1 MHSKEIIEVTI
12 AAGRRRGPLR
22 NIACLMQEKIETYSA
37 SLLDIE
43 HFWANH
49 SPVLTLKVRAGEGAA
64 AVKVEAL
71 KDLLYAAAERALDQ
85 ALFAQPWETIP
96 LIVDSRGDRSGN
108 GLVVY
113 AQIRAGISQYAQEL
127 SQVVLH
133 CLAQEID
140 LKQLA
145 FGLGVDVFKRCPAAG
160 ISLRAR
166 MLAAFSEHEFE
177 QLTRRQPQELASAP
191 IALVGLFHEFAQAA
205 ESSEQFVLDV
215 YSRLGFS
222 PRECVYIA
230 YVCQQI
236 AAQKLPS
243 SAAVLQQEAA

>member
-1 MHSKEIIEVTI
+1 MQGTDIIEVTI

-22 NIACLMQEKIETYSA
+22 SVACLMQAKIETYSA
-37 SLLDIE
+37 ILLDIE
-43 HFWANH
+43 HFWANS
-49 SPVLTLKVRAGEGAA
+49 SPVLTLKVRAGESAS
-64 AVKVEAL
+64 AVKLEAL

-96 LIVDSRGDRSGN
+96 LIVDSHGDRCGN

-113 AQIRAGISQYAQEL
+113 TQIRAGVRLHAQEL

-145 FGLGVDVFKRCPAAG
+145 FSLGVEVFKRHAAPG
-160 ISLRAR
+160 LSLRGR
-166 MLAAFSEHEFE
+166 MLAVFSEHELE
-177 QLTRRQPQELASAP
+177 QLTRREPQELASAP
-191 IALVGLFHEFAQAA
+191 MALVALFLKFAEVA
-205 ESSEQFVLDV
+205 ESSEQFLLDV

-230 YVCQQI
+230 YLCQQI
-236 AAQKLPS
+236 AAQKSPS
-243 SAAVLQQEAA
+243 VDAMMQREAA